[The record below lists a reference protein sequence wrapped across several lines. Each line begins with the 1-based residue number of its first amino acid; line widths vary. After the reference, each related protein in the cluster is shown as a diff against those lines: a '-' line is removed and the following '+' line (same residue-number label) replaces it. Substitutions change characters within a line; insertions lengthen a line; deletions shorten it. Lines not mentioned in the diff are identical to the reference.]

1 MGLQSF
7 ERSVE
12 RMVDGVF
19 SRAFRSQIKP
29 IELGRRLIR
38 EMDDHRSVDVRG
50 RTVVPNAFTFYLSER
65 DLAGFA
71 DVHDALV
78 RELAEAA
85 VEYAAD
91 EGYTLMGPV
100 AVELM
105 DDARTKPGRFTMASR
120 MLEPKA
126 QGTLV
131 LPGGERKMLGD
142 QPFMLGRMPEN
153 DLVIADPNVSRRHA
167 EIRAVGPNFVLVD
180 LGSTN
185 GTRINGVAISQ
196 QTLRD
201 GDAISIGATTMRFE
215 TS

>member
-1 MGLQSF
+1 
-7 ERSVE
+7 
-12 RMVDGVF
+12 MVDGVF

-50 RTVVPNAFTFYLSER
+50 RTVVPNAFIFYLSDR

-100 AVELM
+100 TVELTV
-105 DDARTKPGRFTMASR
+105 DPHTKAGRFTTTSR

-142 QPFMLGRMPEN
+142 EPFMLGRMPEN

-185 GTRINGVAISQ
+185 GTRINGVGISQ

>member
-1 MGLQSF
+1 
-7 ERSVE
+7 
-12 RMVDGVF
+12 VF

-100 AVELM
+100 TVELT

-142 QPFMLGRMPEN
+142 QAFMLGRMPEN